1 MDLSDLRPGAAK
13 PQTAFAAELGPDD
26 AFRELVGQL
35 GREVATPLASALER
49 VNAFATSGRIDRSG
63 LRALRDEIEHARRT
77 GLSAQQI
84 ARFASGRVRQ
94 SPQRLNLTQRLR
106 DALAQRQRE
115 IAARGIEL
123 RQALKPAEIIIDAP
137 MCSAL
142 LQAVLDWSF
151 EHARSHIE
159 FGIDLKPVSVQARLL
174 CRFAYVPHD
183 EATNAAQ
190 LITTENL
197 NTIGWQL
204 LRRLAQALGLVLQR
218 DESAGSTQLVLEFP
232 HTVAEGVSTL
242 AALELDATAA
252 AGPSSQPM
260 VGRHVL
266 VIASRRDT
274 RNSLRD
280 ALRPMG
286 LMVDYVNSV
295 DEARQFCSSGMPH
308 AIVYEAALAGENFRK
323 LRATWRSELPALAFI
338 EIAEQGRELQVNDLD
353 GQRISR
359 IGRDVIASAL
369 PGALMFELA
378 QAG

>member
-1 MDLSDLRPGAAK
+1 
-13 PQTAFAAELGPDD
+13 
-26 AFRELVGQL
+26 
-35 GREVATPLASALER
+35 
-49 VNAFATSGRIDRSG
+49 
-63 LRALRDEIEHARRT
+63 
-77 GLSAQQI
+77 
-84 ARFASGRVRQ
+84 
-94 SPQRLNLTQRLR
+94 
-106 DALAQRQRE
+106 
-115 IAARGIEL
+115 
-123 RQALKPAEIIIDAP
+123 
-137 MCSAL
+137 
-142 LQAVLDWSF
+142 
-151 EHARSHIE
+151 
-159 FGIDLKPVSVQARLL
+159 VQARLV

-183 EATNAAQ
+183 EEPNAAQ
-190 LITTENL
+190 LITAENL

-280 ALRPMG
+280 TLRPMG